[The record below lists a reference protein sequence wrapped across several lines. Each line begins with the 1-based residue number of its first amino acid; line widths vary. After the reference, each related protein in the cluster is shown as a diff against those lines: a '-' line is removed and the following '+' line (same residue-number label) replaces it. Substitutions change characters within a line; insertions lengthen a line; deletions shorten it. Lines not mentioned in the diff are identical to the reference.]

1 MIAGGAEA
9 SISELSI
16 AGFSRMKALTKS
28 RDPLFASRPFDAN
41 RDGFVLA
48 EGAAVLILED
58 LSTALERNVSVVLYT
73 IRFFLSTHVITN
85 VCMYRHINICIY
97 ICVCM
102 YLYIGSNCSRIGWLW
117 CQ

>member
-85 VCMYRHINICIY
+85 VCTCIY
-97 ICVCM
+97 IYI
-102 YLYIGSNCSRIGWLW
+102 YLCIGSNCSRIGWLW

>member
-73 IRFFLSTHVITN
+73 IRFFRRHMSSPMYVPAYVYVYMYI
-85 VCMYRHINICIY
+85 CIFMYR
-97 ICVCM
+97 
-102 YLYIGSNCSRIGWLW
+102 LQL
-117 CQ
+117 